1 MTRST
6 SDAGKPAAPACDAA
20 IVETLSWLAER
31 A

>member
-20 IVETLSWLAER
+20 IVETLS
-31 A
+31 